1 MTGSRLLK
9 KANIKAALRSVT
21 DRHES
26 SDIAD
31 ADERRQMLTRLARR
45 DKSPIVKIKAL
56 DVLNRMDGLY
66 VQKHQHTGADGGPIT
81 FTDILARAREP
92 RQ

>member
-1 MTGSRLLK
+1 
-9 KANIKAALRSVT
+9 
-21 DRHES
+21 
-26 SDIAD
+26 
-31 ADERRQMLTRLARR
+31 MLTRLARR